1 MWNLICQGTQ
11 STVYRPTASSGTVTD
26 PTKAYDV
33 DTYPWSTSSTQTNT
47 GSAVAGTT
55 DNLSVSFTTF
65 PTLAKTAF
73 STAILQIV
81 VSATVTPYNGI
92 SLGYIITSGLTT
104 EYSTDGGS
112 TWTQLFQ
119 AGNALKL
126 SAPPYDR
133 IQYPPPA
140 VDIASTGYLDANAV
154 TLSKSSFGVTIPST
168 AFSVGLQNLQ
178 VRFTTSTLKSTRA
191 GNQQSSVE
199 LS

>member
-33 DTYPWSTSSTQTNT
+33 DTYHWSTSSTQTNT
-47 GSAVAGTT
+47 GSAVSGTT

-112 TWTQLFQ
+112 TWTKRLDRLLCRDSIFQ
-119 AGNALKL
+119 
-126 SAPPYDR
+126 
-133 IQYPPPA
+133 I
-140 VDIASTGYLDANAV
+140 DIANLMDLDAI
-154 TLSKSSFGVTIPST
+154 FGY
-168 AFSVGLQNLQ
+168 
-178 VRFTTSTLKSTRA
+178 RDW
-191 GNQQSSVE
+191 
-199 LS
+199 